1 MYDGLKH
8 MAKTGMEAEQL
19 GAPTDGQPVYP
30 YNLCI
35 SLTNSELEKL
45 GLDACD
51 EDCKVGN
58 YVHIAALA
66 EIVGISKVDTGDGEK
81 HNLNLQITH
90 MECCEADDGDEDSGA
105 MPY

>member
-1 MYDGLKH
+1 MYDGLKN
-8 MAKTGMEAEQL
+8 MAKTGMQAEQL
-19 GAPTDGQPVYP
+19 GAPEGESVYP

-35 SLTNSELEKL
+35 SLTNDELEKL

-58 YVHIAALA
+58 YVHIVAIA
-66 EIVGISKVDTGDGEK
+66 EIVGIHKTDTGDGEK

-90 MECCEADDGDEDSGA
+90 MQVCDSDDGDEDDGA
-105 MPY
+105 TPY